1 MLSLPSL
8 PLPVRIYNGVR
19 RLASRVGL
27 PVGRLDANTLMER
40 ARTNTGLS
48 DFGPDT
54 FREPLEHLIASLV
67 ADAGLTALGYDIAAQ
82 QLT

>member
-19 RLASRVGL
+19 RLASRVGI
-27 PVGRLDANTLMER
+27 PVGRLNANTLMER

-54 FREPLEHLIASLV
+54 FRGPDRPRL
-67 ADAGLTALGYDIAAQ
+67 
-82 QLT
+82 